1 MKEINEEEI
10 HSSEWYSNLY
20 STGGKTSVRVRIPR
34 VVEGRVRNLLDN
46 VLLYLR
52 GFKEGAIPCMAVAAL
67 MLGGLWYGL
76 LGLVPAHVQHPYKMI
91 IIWGIYGVL
100 MFFAYGVAYTRERQR
115 LK

>member
-1 MKEINEEEI
+1 MKEVDEEEVDDADWC
-10 HSSEWYSNLY
+10 HNLY
-20 STGGKTSVRVRIPR
+20 TTNTESSSRVRIPR
-34 VVEGRVRNLLDN
+34 VAQGRVRNLLDN

-100 MFFAYGVAYTRERQR
+100 MFFAYGIAYTRERQC
-115 LK
+115 